1 MTDAGLLKMGAVG
14 LACAVVSIRPEVA
27 TPKWRTFRATMFVGM
42 GLSSVV
48 AVVHGC
54 LKYGASQFNQQMQY
68 EWMIYEGIQY
78 TLGAALYAV
87 RYEMPLHCQRLN
99 SNGPPPRL
107 EFLNASAPERSTSG
121 DPHTRSSTVSSLRL
135 QRLT

>member
-1 MTDAGLLKMGAVG
+1 
-14 LACAVVSIRPEVA
+14 
-27 TPKWRTFRATMFVGM
+27 MFVGM

-54 LKYGASQFNQQMQY
+54 LTYGASQFNQQMQY

-87 RYEMPLHCQRLN
+87 RYETPLHYQRLN

-107 EFLNASAPERSTSG
+107 EFLNASALTPDPPLPRSYGCS
-121 DPHTRSSTVSSLRL
+121 DSPSWRH
-135 QRLT
+135 